1 MKSLSL
7 HKQGM
12 QKALA
17 LLGVL
22 SFLATLLV
30 SSFSPA
36 AFADDVEGQD
46 GDAAVERA
54 IPPTINGLWGFL
66 SEWSFTGGATSYIN
80 LDTQRIAFC
89 AFSHAPGPAWSNA
102 NAGTLV
108 GPMPDLYTLSKTL
121 NPSDYSIPGTKIQ
134 FKDAVN
140 YRAAAYVINQYS
152 QNKSKADS
160 VNASLWNFTKTA
172 SDQEMRKAYF
182 KAPKN
187 PAQTTALTKEARD
200 YRGPYSINMSPL
212 TYSPTK
218 TVNGSVY
225 DNVITSQV
233 SFKSGAGIDLADGLG
248 ITLTVTLQ
256 NATFVDGGGTTK
268 TFNLNGKSRTFNYL
282 ADAPGRNVTVTYTL
296 DGLPSDE
303 VAYYKPGGGL
313 DRQPLLTDNPDK
325 ESMTKN
331 GSIIIPGAPK
341 VTTQATNEDLSTG
354 DVVTIIDGK
363 AGSTVELNST
373 LYYAGTSA
381 PTESKSIPQG
391 AQVVKT
397 FTQNVTLDSSTGKAV
412 VNVGPVDL
420 DGKANGYY
428 TWVTKVVGN
437 AGENTNFTSS
447 YGIPEETIFHDS
459 YFPSA
464 STGTSIGK
472 QKPNGSYDVVETVL
486 VTAAKPSS
494 QVNVSGQLYFHGT
507 TAPTQSQTIPS
518 TAEKVGA
525 AVTGSATADAAGNAT
540 VTLNKNIPGSEAT
553 GAGYYTWVT
562 KASGAN
568 LKTFTSPY
576 GVASETFY
584 FPGKS
589 DVTLATSTTDPF
601 AESGKMVVKDT
612 IEVSGTPGLTG
623 LTAKSELYYHG
634 TSKPSQVANV
644 PSGKTPIAAATN
656 SQTFALDAT
665 TGKAKLTTPSFDLG
679 GQETG
684 YYTWVTTISG
694 DGIKTLKS
702 PYGVPSET
710 FEYTKPAPSVVTQAS
725 KGTLDL
731 QNATFKDTIVISKG
745 IPGSQATVKATPYF
759 STTEPTNSATV
770 PSTATPLNTFSE
782 TVTLSSSGSA
792 TIEASVSAPRISMTK
807 AGWVTWVVTVTGGG
821 YESVYTSHYGI
832 ESETVEWGGAVGDIY
847 TKTSEAKYLNGNVT
861 ASDQMVITN
870 ELPGESA
877 TVTFKL
883 YYHGTAK
890 PTQSATIPSGATQ
903 VGATQTKTVTIGA
916 DGSATVNSDAITID
930 ATKPGY
936 YTWVATYD
944 MSFETELLTNLK
956 GVIGNSP
963 DANAGFGVWN
973 DDYFVMI
980 SPGRGIKQRAT
991 GITGTILGAT
1001 GAMPGSTLGGSGVWT
1016 TDGYFLV
1023 NPNTFAATKVTGL
1036 SGDVLGAIG
1045 LYPLSYSGYTGGS
1058 AVWTT
1063 DGYYMVN
1070 PSTAAATK
1078 VSGITG
1084 NINGASGDTPYTS
1097 TEGSIV
1103 YTDQGVW
1110 YVKSDGTAINTGL
1123 TGNFIG
1129 GEANSPIGSGA
1140 AVWTD
1145 TEVWVISNL
1154 NGSSVLKNKVSGLD
1168 GTIKGITGQE
1178 SPWVSGM
1185 GVWTSSGYYSVL
1197 RTTTPA
1203 ASTASKVAG
1212 ITGTVLD
1219 VTGIYPNGAAVDNY
1233 PGAGVLTTD
1242 GYWVVRINAG
1252 QTAFTASKVAGVTV
1266 PAGGFTT
1273 GVLNGAQPTRTNPN
1287 NIGSAVWT
1295 NNGNWIVKYDGTS
1308 VVKITN
1314 VTGTPIDSS
1323 GTTPN
1328 NFGNAVVTTDGAWLV
1343 PKNGVGVKQSLV
1355 EVVSVSNT
1363 NFDYGVPSET
1373 FHWNGLKGPTINT
1386 EANSPD
1392 MKLSAG
1398 TVDFTDEILLSGGVP
1413 GIDVSVKADLYY
1425 AGATKPTE
1433 SANVPSGKT
1442 PVASKTKT
1450 GTLDDNGNWV
1460 FQTDKITLNTSTAEA
1475 GYYTWVVTVSSPSSK
1490 FTAVKSKYGTASETV
1505 HYEGVKKPALTT
1517 SSSALIWS
1525 GTSASLKD
1533 SVTLSGGTQG
1543 AQYDVT
1549 AKLYRTDTKPT
1560 QSETVPTGATLIGTT
1575 PVVKATIGADGTATV
1590 ETGAINLPNTP
1601 QGGAQGGY
1609 YTWVVTAKST
1619 DVTSQTVTSD
1629 FGIPA
1634 ETVHW
1639 EGLKTPTVTTEASL
1653 TADKKSALDS
1663 IILSGGTPGTKVTVK
1678 AQLYYAGTTEPEQV
1692 AAVPSEATAVGT
1704 EQSTEVTLNANG
1716 AGTYVVPNV
1725 ALPQDAGLGQS
1736 KVGFYTWVVKTSGA
1750 GLPTTTSHYGIPS
1763 ETVEVEAPE
1772 KQEVIISTQIE
1783 SNSSAAAEY
1792 GEEGALLLK
1801 SGDKVRDEIW
1811 AVGDILTKHPATVT
1825 ATLYGPITGD
1835 QIPTTIDTANTNKF
1849 YETTVNVNKPG
1860 KFLTGYSPAITEP
1873 GLYAWVYSF
1882 PAKTAT
1888 DADGKKHTL
1897 YDGKTDKT
1905 FYSEESARLMYN
1917 FKVDTVASPKSPSIY
1932 GVEASDQVT
1941 VSGYPPNTDVTI
1953 TSYLWGPYINK
1964 PVLSDEPAVDPDT
1977 GQAPQVGSVTTT
1989 VKTDSNGKAT
1999 FTVNKFPQGSDTDQP
2014 TNETIT
2020 LNEGG
2025 WYVWTDSSDGI
2036 PGVTNP
2042 WQSKFGVESEIQYV
2056 NNAYTQVS
2064 EDFVHDGD
2072 QINDTFYIHGPL
2084 FNPSV
2089 DFQLFRKG
2097 NSGPVSDTLVYDEVE
2112 NEDYFIPCTADLNV
2126 PAPEGCKQVDSP
2138 LITVGDNSVLEPGK
2152 EWEVG
2157 TYYWQGEFFNDG
2169 ELVFKDPA
2177 RLSEET
2183 FFYFTGE
2190 SDAEQY
2196 VPAGGSIQDK
2206 LVLEG
2211 GLPIHL
2217 DVTFDLYKRGSGS
2230 VDTDTQIYD
2239 TALGSWETNPDTG
2252 DQRWV
2257 PETFPVWPEYFNDDE
2272 PVGVVDLPGSVTKT
2286 IESPVVSGLASGEY
2300 YWVSKVVVTG
2310 EAGASPV
2317 YTDMPR
2323 MENETS
2329 FIGPEVTT
2337 KTKGVVSVGSN
2348 VFDTATLSGPTPDGS
2363 TLIFE
2368 LWKHGSGNSST
2379 DTKVYTS
2386 APVPAKNQG
2395 DYNSPTVKINESG
2408 IYYWIEKLIA
2418 PDGTTELAVGSP
2430 RLDNETVYV
2439 PKIGTSLV
2447 DSNGD
2452 KDILANAST
2461 TLVDTVTYENLRP
2474 GIAYDITGQLYHPD
2488 GSAVKVNGQ
2497 NVTSTKT
2504 FTPTQSSGTVTV
2516 SFTFSTAD
2524 LSGTDLVAFE
2534 KLFVKGETTPV
2545 ATHEDPNDPGQ
2556 TVSIL
2561 GTGFQVEKL
2570 GMGVR
2575 VAGSEWELR
2584 GPTGTNNVQTGVV
2597 MPDQN
2602 PAGSVFKFD
2611 KVIPGEYDLVE
2622 TKAPEGYELLAK
2634 PIKVTVSAGG
2644 EVTVSAPAAMGTP
2657 IDGNPTITVGDVP
2670 TKALPETG
2678 GFGWA
2683 WGIIAAVVIAG
2694 GLGGARLI
2702 IKRKKA

>member
-12 QKALA
+12 KKVLA

-54 IPPTINGLWGFL
+54 IPPTITGVWGFL
-66 SEWSFTGGATSYIN
+66 SEWSYTGGATSYIN

-89 AFSHAPGPAWSNA
+89 AFSHASGPAWPSSNKA
-102 NAGTLV
+102 

-121 NPSDYSIPGTKIQ
+121 TPSDYSIPGTQIQ
-134 FKDAVN
+134 FKDIPN

-160 VNASLWNFTKTA
+160 VNASLWNFTKTS

-268 TFNLNGKSRTFNYL
+268 TLSLNGKSRTFNYL
-282 ADAPGRNVTVTYTL
+282 ADAPGRNVNVTYTL
-296 DGLPSDE
+296 DGLPSDK

-313 DRQPLLTDNPDK
+313 DRQPLLTNNPDK

-331 GSIIIPGAPK
+331 GSITIPGTPT

-363 AGSTVELNST
+363 AGSTVKLDST

-381 PTESKSIPQG
+381 PTESKSVPQG
-391 AQVVKT
+391 AKVVKA

-428 TWVTKVVGN
+428 TWVTEVVGN

-472 QKPNGSYDVVETVL
+472 QNPNGSYDVVETVL

-507 TAPTQSQTIPS
+507 TPPTQSQTIPS

-568 LKTFTSPY
+568 LKTFTSSY

-634 TSKPSQVANV
+634 TTKPTQDASV
-644 PSGKTPIAAATN
+644 PTGKTPIAAATN

-665 TGKAKLTTPSFDLG
+665 TGKAKLTTPAFDLK
-679 GQETG
+679 GQQTG

-725 KGTLDL
+725 KGTLDIN
-731 QNATFKDTIVISKG
+731 NATFKDTIVISKG

-759 STTEPTNSATV
+759 STTKPTDSATV
-770 PSTATPLNTFSE
+770 PGTATPLTSFSE

-792 TIEASVSAPRISMTK
+792 TIEASVSAPRTSMTK
-807 AGWVTWVVTVTGGG
+807 AGWITWVVTVTGGG
-821 YESVYTSHYGI
+821 YESAYTSHYGV

-847 TKTSEAKYLNGNVT
+847 TKTSEATYLNGNVT
-861 ASDQMVITN
+861 ATDQMTITN
-870 ELPGESA
+870 ELPGKDA

-883 YYHGTAK
+883 YYNGTSK
-890 PTQSATIPSGATQ
+890 PAQVPAEPLPSGATQ
-903 VGATQTKTVTIGA
+903 IGGTQTKTVTIGG
-916 DGSATVNSDAITID
+916 DGSAVVNSDPITVNS
-930 ATKPGY
+930 PGY

-944 MSFETELLTNLK
+944 MSWDVELLEGVK
-956 GVIGNSP
+956 GITGDGVNGYGVWTDDNYFIGNGTSLT
-963 DANAGFGVWN
+963 
-973 DDYFVMI
+973 
-980 SPGRGIKQRAT
+980 KAT

-1001 GAMPGSTLGGSGVWT
+1001 GEDP
-1016 TDGYFLV
+1016 
-1023 NPNTFAATKVTGL
+1023 PH
-1036 SGDVLGAIG
+1036 
-1045 LYPLSYSGYTGGS
+1045 GS
-1058 AVWTT
+1058 AVWSTE
-1063 DGYYMVN
+1063 GYYLVAPNGVATKVDGVTGTVLGADGELPLSSGKGSVVWTTNGAWLVN
-1070 PSTAAATK
+1070 ENRVVTPITGYQGEIKAIFGGQPLSNTGGAGIATTQGFWVARPNGTTVNAAITANLIGGMGTLPLSSSNGSVVWSNNQLWAVSISGSTASKKTVTNVDTIKGVTGSYAPWIAGFAFWDTANQVYLVEGTTK
-1078 VSGITG
+1078 TLVSGITG
-1084 NINGASGDTPYTS
+1084 
-1097 TEGSIV
+1097 
-1103 YTDQGVW
+1103 
-1110 YVKSDGTAINTGL
+1110 
-1123 TGNFIG
+1123 
-1129 GEANSPIGSGA
+1129 
-1140 AVWTD
+1140 AV
-1145 TEVWVISNL
+1145 
-1154 NGSSVLKNKVSGLD
+1154 LD
-1168 GTIKGITGQE
+1168 ITG
-1178 SPWVSGM
+1178 VF
-1185 GVWTSSGYYSVL
+1185 
-1197 RTTTPA
+1197 PA
-1203 ASTASKVAG
+1203 YIEKG
-1212 ITGTVLD
+1212 GF
-1219 VTGIYPNGAAVDNY
+1219 
-1233 PGAGVLTTD
+1233 GVLTTN
-1242 GYWVVRINAG
+1242 GYWVVR
-1252 QTAFTASKVAGVTV
+1252 AGVPSATKITAV
-1266 PAGGFTT
+1266 PSGITT
-1273 GVLNGAQPTRTNPN
+1273 GFVDGNLPNIDPGWGMAFGSVVLTDKGAWYVAN
-1287 NIGSAVWT
+1287 NVGSA
-1295 NNGNWIVKYDGTS
+1295 
-1308 VVKITN
+1308 
-1314 VTGTPIDSS
+1314 VTGTPITGTPLDVS
-1323 GTTPN
+1323 GIIPRSE
-1328 NFGNAVVTTDGAWLV
+1328 GSVAVTT
-1343 PKNGVGVKQSLV
+1343 NGLWSITAAGVAQKLSFI
-1355 EVVSVSNT
+1355 EHKTVSNSK
-1363 NFDYGVPSET
+1363 FDYGVPSET

-1425 AGATKPTE
+1425 AGTSKPTE

-1490 FTAVKSKYGTASETV
+1490 FTAVKSKYGTSSETV
-1505 HYEGVKKPALTT
+1505 HYEGVKEPALTT

-1543 AQYDVT
+1543 AKYDVT
-1549 AKLYRTDTKPT
+1549 AKLYHTDTKPT
-1560 QSETVPTGATLIGTT
+1560 QSETVPTGVTLIGTT

-1678 AQLYYAGTTEPEQV
+1678 AQLYYAGTTAPEQV
-1692 AAVPSEATAVGT
+1692 AVAPSEATAVGT
-1704 EQSTEVTLNANG
+1704 EKSTEVTLDTNG

-1763 ETVEVEAPE
+1763 ETVEVQAPE

-1917 FKVDTVASPKSPSIY
+1917 FKVDTVASPKGPSIY

-1953 TSYLWGPYINK
+1953 TSYLWGPYIDK
-1964 PVLSDEPAVDPDT
+1964 PVLADEPAVDPDT
-1977 GQAPQVGSVTTT
+1977 GQAPQIGSVTTT

-2042 WQSKFGVESEIQYV
+2042 WQSKFGVESEMQYV

-2112 NEDYFIPCTADLNV
+2112 SEDYFIPCTADLNV
-2126 PAPEGCKQVDSP
+2126 PAPKGCKQVDSP

-2190 SDAEQY
+2190 SDAEKY

-2239 TALGSWETNPDTG
+2239 TVLGSWETNPDTG

-2257 PETFPVWPEYFNDDE
+2257 PKTFPVWPEYFNGDE

-2337 KTKGVVSVGSN
+2337 KTKGLVSVGSN

-2363 TLIFE
+2363 TLVFE

-2386 APVPAKNQG
+2386 TPVPAKNQG
-2395 DYNSPTVKINESG
+2395 EYNSPTVKINESG

-2439 PKIGTSLV
+2439 PEIGTSLV
-2447 DSNGD
+2447 DSNGS
-2452 KDILANAST
+2452 KEVMPSAST

-2488 GSAVKVNGQ
+2488 GSEVKVNGQ

-2545 ATHEDPNDPGQ
+2545 ATHEDPEDPGQ
-2556 TVSIL
+2556 TVKIL
-2561 GTGFQVEKL
+2561 GIDFQVEKL

-2584 GPTGTNNVQTGVV
+2584 GPTGTDNVQTGVV
-2597 MPDQN
+2597 MPGQS

-2611 KVIPGEYDLVE
+2611 KVVPGEYDLVE

-2634 PIKVTVSAGG
+2634 PIRVTVSARG
-2644 EVTVSAPAAMGTP
+2644 EVTVAAPAVMGTP
-2657 IDGNPTITVGDVP
+2657 IDGNPTIAVGDVP
-2670 TKALPETG
+2670 AKQLPDTG

-2683 WGIIAAVVIAG
+2683 WGIVAAVVIAG